1 MRTPNLPPD
10 PHHNDHPPQARRR
23 SNLSTRQAAAT
34 SFPLAGFLLLC
45 CSCSFNNSFQEGC
58 IGSIRLEVPQ
68 NDQKSHPSV
77 QKSTQEQQHL
87 PTQKNAQERP
97 LPPPQAHPEKP
108 QHVFA
113 ETKEATPQSAVVVA
127 KERRPRQDI
136 YWFDLPKRPL
146 HKAISQGESETK
158 TVEGEAEKIA
168 ILGASS
174 TSYPS
179 ALQSVLRA
187 EAALQR
193 LNPWRQASQI
203 HLLRVAL
210 PEAIWK
216 ERPSTISVCYDPSH
230 KNSGWARYHDA
241 LHTAS
246 IERRCQAGKPLG
258 KNTHWHVLSDT
269 FAASDTACR
278 LFFSPGRLAVIAE
291 CGETLYRAPIQP
303 SAPCLQQRKGCTIP
317 QITLARLE
325 REATQAV
332 EIPHHPR

>member
-1 MRTPNLPPD
+1 VKE
-10 PHHNDHPPQARRR
+10 
-23 SNLSTRQAAAT
+23 S
-34 SFPLAGFLLLC
+34 
-45 CSCSFNNSFQEGC
+45 
-58 IGSIRLEVPQ
+58 V
-68 NDQKSHPSV
+68 SV
-77 QKSTQEQQHL
+77 QTAWVAKE
-87 PTQKNAQERP
+87 NAHQGASVVAKKAA
-97 LPPPQAHPEKP
+97 LQD
-108 QHVFA
+108 VFA

-127 KERRPRQDI
+127 KEKRLRQDI
-136 YWFDLPKRPL
+136 YWFDLPKRASS
-146 HKAISQGESETK
+146 KATPQGEGEAK
-158 TVEGEAEKIA
+158 TAEGEAEKIE
-168 ILGASS
+168 ILGAS

-179 ALQSVLRA
+179 ALQALLRA

-216 ERPSTISVCYDPSH
+216 ERPQRISVCYDPSH
-230 KNSGWARYHDA
+230 KNSGWARYHEA

-246 IERRCQAGKPLG
+246 IEGRCQAGKPLG
-258 KNTHWHVLSDT
+258 KSPHWHVLSDT

-303 SAPCLQQRKGCTIP
+303 NALCLQQRKGCAIP

-325 REATQAV
+325 REASQAV